1 MKNRD
6 KVLVVADLS
15 TEEKAQLEQQLQ
27 AKDVK
32 VCFSELVNNMKTK
45 HVKVT
50 ELDDAVEQLALAIY
64 IEAQQ
69 KKCNTILILCC
80 EILQQALKEIAKR
93 KNFVFM
99 TQTTYYLNQKLH
111 KDVNSNNN

>member
-15 TEEKAQLEQQLQ
+15 TEEKAQFEQQMQ

-32 VCFSELVNNMKTK
+32 VCFSELVDNMKTK
-45 HVKVT
+45 HVKIT

-64 IEAQQ
+64 FEAQQ

-93 KNFVFM
+93 KNFIY
-99 TQTTYYLNQKLH
+99 TSQTTYYLNK
-111 KDVNSNNN
+111 KFYKNVNSNNN